1 MDTEAWQ
8 RLATK
13 LVERRASLRPDWSER
28 TIFARDTGLS
38 YRSISDLETAR
49 RSNYKAS
56 WLVKVERAYQWGPG
70 SIQRIL
76 GGGDATP
83 AAEVVAGAPPAASA
97 DPQAAPSADWEGE
110 LVGPSGPVLEGEVLR
125 WKRNP
130 DRDTLVYE
138 LAHGDVSMSTGFFP
152 HETPEDV
159 IDELREQV
167 EQIELRSKQR
177 ERRIRR

>member
-13 LVERRASLRPDWSER
+13 LIERRASLRPDWSER

-49 RSNYKAS
+49 RDNYKPS
-56 WLVKVERAYQWGPG
+56 WLVKVEGAYQWGPG

-76 GGGDATP
+76 SGGDAILT
-83 AAEVVAGAPPAASA
+83 AGAAAGVSSAASA
-97 DPQAAPSADWEGE
+97 DPQAAPSADWDGE
-110 LVGPSGPVLEGEVLR
+110 LVGPDGPVLDGEVLR
-125 WKRNP
+125 WRQSST
-130 DRDTLVYE
+130 RDALIYE
-138 LAHGDVSMSTGFFP
+138 LSIGDVSMSTGFFL

>member
-1 MDTEAWQ
+1 MDIEAWQ

-13 LVERRASLRPDWSER
+13 LIERRASLRSDWSER

-49 RSNYKAS
+49 RDNYKAS
-56 WLVKVERAYQWGPG
+56 WLVKVERAYQWEPG

-76 GGGDATP
+76 GGGDAIP
-83 AAEVVAGAPPAASA
+83 ATGGGVASSLADA
-97 DPQAAPSADWEGE
+97 DPQAAPSTDWDGE
-110 LVGPSGPVLEGEVLR
+110 IVGPAGPVLEGEVLR
-125 WKRNP
+125 WKRSRT
-130 DRDTLVYE
+130 RDALVYE
-138 LAHGDVSMSTGFFP
+138 LSIGDVSMSTGFFL

-159 IDELREQV
+159 IDEMREEV
-167 EQIELRSKQR
+167 EQIELRAKQR